1 MNITTQ
7 GVKQSLHPS
16 PAARSSIELL
26 VKASLGSSGTIAK
39 RVRDTLTLD
48 EMVIVE
54 CVNEAVTGLDAHHAE
69 VFRRALHSTPG
80 FPEAIKRV
88 TVDIGVVLSL
98 AKTFEDDD
106 AFIDA
111 AGLLHDIDFKAHGGK
126 ICDFALLLIETDMQN
141 AQDAKSGREG
151 ANAVLYDLVPYD
163 VTKRRLQTL
172 HAFVRYASG
181 RLELSALN

>member
-1 MNITTQ
+1 MNTATKDIL
-7 GVKQSLHPS
+7 QSLQPS

-26 VKASLGSSGTIAK
+26 VQASLGSAGTIAQ

-54 CVNEAVTGLDAHHAE
+54 CVNEAVVGLDAHHAE

-80 FPEAIKRV
+80 FPEAIKRA

-111 AGLLHDIDFKAHGGK
+111 AGLLHDIDFKAHNTK
-126 ICDFALLLIETDMQN
+126 VADFALLLIETDMRN
-141 AQDAKSGREG
+141 AQDAKEGRSG
-151 ANAVLYDLVPYD
+151 ANALLYDLVPYD

-172 HAFVRYASG
+172 HAFVRIAAG
-181 RLELSALN
+181 RLELAALN